1 MDAYLRQQFDVLLLT
16 AADRFTERIIQ
27 RCGGY
32 HNAQQQLQ
40 SDPDGPGSWLSE
52 FVDAVFTDFC
62 LDDAAGACFV
72 LQAAPKHS
80 VSIHCEATV
89 TDILQSLAKD
99 VFAALLLTKVVEA
112 LARGERY
119 G

>member
-16 AADRFTERIIQ
+16 AADRFTERIVQ

-32 HNAQQQLQ
+32 SNAQQQLRT
-40 SDPDGPGSWLSE
+40 DPDGPGSWLSE

-62 LDDAAGACFV
+62 LDDVAGACFV
-72 LQAAPKHS
+72 LQAAPKQN
-80 VSIHCEATV
+80 VSIQSEATV
-89 TDILQSLAKD
+89 TDVLLSAAKE
-99 VFAALLLTKVVEA
+99 VFTALLLTKVIEA
-112 LARGERY
+112 LDRAGSY